1 MDSQQLSAA
10 EQEFLRGYRPSD
22 YPGPLLT
29 VDAALFTYH
38 AGELLVLL
46 VERAMHPAKGQ
57 WGLPGGFVDM
67 AQDADLE
74 ATVSRTLMAKTGV
87 EPPHIE
93 QLASFG
99 SADRD
104 PRGWSVTVCYTAL
117 IAYQDCARQIDTV
130 SDVRWLPYEQA
141 VVSGLAFDHQ
151 QLLVAARE
159 RLRQKALYSIVP
171 GYALPERFT
180 LPELQQLHEVLIGKS
195 LQKKSFRRRIEQAQ
209 LLIDTGEKR
218 GEGGRPA
225 VLYRMRPDT
234 ADYNFVRN
242 LES

>member
-1 MDSQQLSAA
+1 MDSEHQSVE
-10 EQEFLRGYRPSD
+10 EQEYLRRYRQSD
-22 YPGPLLT
+22 YPSPLLS

-46 VERAMHPAKGQ
+46 VERAMHPAKGR
-57 WGLPGGFVDM
+57 WGLPGGFVDL
-67 AQDADLE
+67 AHDANLN
-74 ATVSRTLMAKTGV
+74 ATVRRTLMAKTGV

-93 QLASFG
+93 QLGSFG
-99 SADRD
+99 GADRD

-130 SDVRWLPYEQA
+130 SDVRWVPYQEA
-141 VVSGLAFDHQ
+141 TNSALAFDHQ
-151 QLLVAARE
+151 QILVAARE

-171 GYALPERFT
+171 GYALPEQFT
-180 LPELQQLHEVLIGKS
+180 LPELQRLHEVLIGKP

-209 LLIDTGEKR
+209 LLIDTGEKY